1 MVCDLE
7 ESTVFE
13 LQVQQQQLA
22 NVSVQLVN
30 CNFQI
35 TVQTDGSYDEQ
46 TLTKIRDDRGYSY
59 EDVIEISRET
69 LPNYDEK
76 VN

>member
-1 MVCDLE
+1 MTLKNQLCLNCKYS
-7 ESTVFE
+7 STS
-13 LQVQQQQLA
+13 
-22 NVSVQLVN
+22 NVPVQLVN

-35 TVQTDGSYDEQ
+35 TVQADGSYDEQ
-46 TLTKIRDDRGYSY
+46 TLKKIRDDRGYSY

>member
-30 CNFQI
+30 YNFQI

-59 EDVIEISRET
+59 EDAVEISRET
-69 LPNYDEK
+69 LPDYEEK